1 MKIFYKALAI
11 LLGYGI
17 IIAGFVLF
25 GASLEDDVRI
35 LDIVVSCVIYTQLV
49 EFFFFPLIDTSKKA
63 HKEVGMMG
71 IHFVAL
77 DTYFVVAIAI
87 IAAGIWRDWSF
98 TQQLLLQLGALLL
111 LVLGRVATLHAG
123 DKVEQVYQ
131 NEQKLMTGKQMLIDA
146 MVELMDKVEETNDLA
161 PDLKRRL
168 NDIHESLRFVSPS
181 TSGEMRGQVA
191 QFTSITANIAVMLCD
206 LKRNAPQ
213 LEQEINRL
221 ERIMTRIKQ
230 IRN

>member
-35 LDIVVSCVIYTQLV
+35 LDIVVSCLVFTQLV

-71 IHFVAL
+71 IHFTSIGSYFVA
-77 DTYFVVAIAI
+77 VVAIM
-87 IAAGIWRDWSF
+87 AAGIYWDLSF
-98 TQQLLLQLGALLL
+98 TLQLLLQLGALLL

-131 NEQKLMTGKQMLIDA
+131 SEQILMDGKLMLKDA
-146 MVELMDKVEETNDLA
+146 MAELMDKVAETDGLT
-161 PDLKRRL
+161 PELKGRL
-168 NDIHESLRFVSPS
+168 TEVQESVRFVSPS
-181 TSGEMRGQVA
+181 ASSEARNLIA
-191 QFTSITANIAVMLCD
+191 QFTSTTANIAVMLRD
-206 LKRNAPQ
+206 VKLNAPQ
-213 LEQEINRL
+213 LEQEIGRL
-221 ERIMTRIKQ
+221 ERIMTKIKQ

>member
-25 GASLEDDVRI
+25 GASLDDDVRI
-35 LDIVVSCVIYTQLV
+35 LDIVVSCIVFTQLV
-49 EFFFFPLIDTSKKA
+49 EFFFFPLIDISKKA

-71 IHFVAL
+71 IHFTSIN
-77 DTYFVVAIAI
+77 TYFVAVAAI
-87 IAAGIWRDWSF
+87 MAAGIYWDLSF
-98 TQQLLLQLGALLL
+98 KLQLLLQLGALLL

-131 NEQKLMTGKQMLIDA
+131 NEQILMDGKQMLKNA
-146 MVELMDKVEETNDLA
+146 MAELMDKVAETDGLV
-161 PDLKRRL
+161 PELKDRL
-168 NDIHESLRFVSPS
+168 TEVQESVRFVSPS
-181 TSGEMRGQVA
+181 ASAEARNLIA
-191 QFTSITANIAVMLCD
+191 QFTSTTANIAVMLRD
-206 LKRNAPQ
+206 LKLNAPQ
-213 LEQEINRL
+213 LEQEIGRL
-221 ERIMTRIKQ
+221 ERIMTKIKQ

>member
-25 GASLEDDVRI
+25 GESLKDEVRI
-35 LDIVVSCVIYTQLV
+35 LDIVVSCLVFTQLV

-71 IHFVAL
+71 IHFTSIDSYFVA
-77 DTYFVVAIAI
+77 VVAIM
-87 IAAGIWRDWSF
+87 AAGIYWDLSF
-98 TQQLLLQLGALLL
+98 TLQLLLQLGALLL

-131 NEQKLMTGKQMLIDA
+131 SEQILMDGKLMLKNA
-146 MVELMDKVEETNDLA
+146 MVELMDKVAETNGLV
-161 PDLKRRL
+161 PELKGRL
-168 NDIHESLRFVSPS
+168 TEVQESVRFVSPS
-181 TSGEMRGQVA
+181 ASAEARNLIA
-191 QFTSITANIAVMLCD
+191 QFTSTTTNIAVMLRD
-206 LKRNAPQ
+206 VKLNAPQ
-213 LEQEINRL
+213 LEQEIGRL
-221 ERIMTRIKQ
+221 ERIMTKIKQ